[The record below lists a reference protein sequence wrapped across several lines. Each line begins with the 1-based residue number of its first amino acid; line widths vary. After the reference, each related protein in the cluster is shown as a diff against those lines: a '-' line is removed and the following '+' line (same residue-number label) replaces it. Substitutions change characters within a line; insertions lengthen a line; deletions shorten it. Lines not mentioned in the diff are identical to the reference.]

1 MDPAYAADD
10 SLAET
15 LGPVCAAVAGIY
27 SAELTAQVEA
37 LDRWLADHPDLAAGE
52 LLQSEDRSRRPK
64 GQVTFDLMGTPVT
77 TTLRAFSV
85 FKLQSVTDAFDRLEP
100 AGRESVRAYLAPLG
114 LAHWLELKARR
125 RIERVGNRE
134 VWAGLPS

>member
-1 MDPAYAADD
+1 
-10 SLAET
+10 
-15 LGPVCAAVAGIY
+15 
-27 SAELTAQVEA
+27 
-37 LDRWLADHPDLAAGE
+37 
-52 LLQSEDRSRRPK
+52 
-64 GQVTFDLMGTPVT
+64 
-77 TTLRAFSV
+77 
-85 FKLQSVTDAFDRLEP
+85 VTDAFERLEP